1 MLLSAFAFSLMTVFV
16 KLAGGRLPWQELVF
30 ARAAVTLVLSYI
42 SLRRAHIPA
51 FGTHRMLLVVRGVFG
66 FLGLSSVYYAV
77 THLPLAEA
85 TMIQYL
91 HPPLTAALASVVL
104 GERFERSVVFAMALG
119 LAGLLLVSQPQAL
132 FGAVAAPL
140 DPAGLLAAFLGAFFS
155 ACAYVSVR
163 KLGHSEHPL
172 VIVFYFPL
180 VALPAALPSLVSHAL
195 WPEGIEWLWL
205 LLLGVFTQIGQVAI
219 TRGFLSNAAGRMAAF
234 SYVQVLFA
242 AIWGALLFH
251 ELPRPLSLAGA
262 ALIVSG
268 ALLNLRAARSA
279 AA

>member
-1 MLLSAFAFSLMTVFV
+1 MTAFV

-30 ARAAVTLVLSYI
+30 ARSAVTLVLSYV
-42 SLRRAHIPA
+42 SVRKAGVMPT
-51 FGTHRMLLVVRGVFG
+51 FGTHRGLLVVRGIFG

-85 TMIQYL
+85 TVIQYL

-104 GERFERSVVFAMALG
+104 GERFERSVLIAMGLG
-119 LAGLLLVSQPQAL
+119 LCGLVLVAQPQAL
-132 FGAVAAPL
+132 FGTAAAPL
-140 DPAGLLAAFLGAFFS
+140 DPGGLIAAFLGAFFS

-172 VIVFYFPL
+172 VIVLYFPL
-180 VALPAALPSLVSHAL
+180 VALPLSLPTLASHAL
-195 WPEGIEWLWL
+195 WPEGIEWVWL
-205 LLLGVFTQIGQVAI
+205 LLLGLSTQVGQVAI

-234 SYVQVLFA
+234 SYVQVVFA
-242 AIWGALLFH
+242 GVWGALMFN
-251 ELPRPLSLAGA
+251 EVPRPLSLAGS

-268 ALLNLRAARSA
+268 ALFNMRASRAAA
-279 AA
+279 A